1 MLPELS
7 RERKSSRSTGVSA
20 ADAMDADNKV
30 LAATAAEAKV
40 ALSVSAESRDFM
52 MKFRWE
58 WTREKL

>member
-1 MLPELS
+1 
-7 RERKSSRSTGVSA
+7 
-20 ADAMDADNKV
+20 MDADNKV

-58 WTREKL
+58 WTREKLWAHSTPRPELVLNCLASEP

>member
-7 RERKSSRSTGVSA
+7 RERKSSRSTGVA